1 MDLTAVSTRKPPMS
15 LQEAVDRYLAAAG
28 SYGVPVS
35 LTVFG
40 LSREETERLFSA
52 FDEDYHISR
61 FLQFSN
67 NSGKSYCIN
76 GFSQT
81 HISIEEQI
89 RSIL

>member
-1 MDLTAVSTRKPPMS
+1 MS

-28 SYGVPVS
+28 SYEVPVS
-35 LTVFG
+35 LDTFG
-40 LSREETERLFSA
+40 LSREETEQLFGA

-61 FLQFSN
+61 FLRFSN
-67 NSGKSYCIN
+67 SSGKSYCIN

-89 RSIL
+89 QSIL